1 MKYPIL
7 VVTALVLF
15 FAAPEPGRAQ
25 VERAVV
31 QVDGMH

>member
-1 MKYPIL
+1 MKYPIF
-7 VVTALVLF
+7 VVTALALC
-15 FAAPEPGRAQ
+15 FAAPEPGHAQ